1 MSFVV
6 FSPRDAVFAGLL
18 AERLTAL
25 NGAPAEHFTVE
36 PRRDAPASVDGAA
49 LTWGGARLDA
59 ARGVYVGGFR
69 YEDPVL
75 PPPSLEADW
84 SFWQSRHVLRQQSY
98 SFMWSLLSRVEAAGV
113 RLYNPPSSHL
123 NLFCRQRPLDQL
135 RAAGLPAVATTLTN
149 DPAMAAEV
157 QARFQTTVWRPANGR
172 AAWQIFREKQRRHVI
187 GADRPPALL
196 APAAHGVLTR
206 LYVVNGE
213 IALALAAAPPARDAA
228 ERFEVMLGIDPA
240 TLPGAAAA
248 ARRATEVLNLNWATL
263 TALTNDA
270 GLTIYDV
277 DPDPAVDDLPPTIQA
292 HLADALACGMIGRPI
307 PAPPANLREPRET
320 LLLRRMLVI
329 QFEMEATKH
338 APA

>member
-1 MSFVV
+1 MSFVI

-18 AERLTAL
+18 AERLAEL
-25 NGAPAEHFTVE
+25 SGAPADHFIIE
-36 PRRDAPASVDGAA
+36 PRPDAPASVDGAA
-49 LTWGGARLDA
+49 LSWGGVRLDA

-135 RAAGLPAVATTLTN
+135 RAAGLAAAATTLTN
-149 DPAMAAEV
+149 DPAVAAEA
-157 QARFQTTVWRPANGR
+157 QARHETTVWRPANGR
-172 AAWQIFREKQRRHVI
+172 AAWQVFRDKQRRHLI
-187 GADRPPALL
+187 GADRPPVLL
-196 APAAHGVLTR
+196 APAAPGVLTR

-213 IALALAAAPPARDAA
+213 IALALSAAPPARDAV

-240 TLPGAAAA
+240 TLPGAAEA
-248 ARRATEVLNLNWATL
+248 ARRAAEVLNLSWTAL
-263 TALTNDA
+263 TALVTDQ
-270 GLTIYDV
+270 GLTFYDV
-277 DPDPAVDDLPPTIQA
+277 DPDPAADDLPPAVQA
-292 HLADALACGMIGRPI
+292 HLADALACGMTGRAI
-307 PAPPANLREPRET
+307 PAPPADLRAPRET
-320 LLLRRMLVI
+320 LLLRRMLAI

-338 APA
+338 AP

>member
-18 AERLTAL
+18 AERLATL
-25 NGAPAEHFTVE
+25 NGAPAEHFAVE
-36 PRRDAPASVDGAA
+36 PRQEAPASVDGVA
-49 LTWGGARLDA
+49 LTWGGVRLDA
-59 ARGVYVGGFR
+59 ARGIYVGGFR

-98 SFMWSLLSRVEAAGV
+98 SFMWSLLSRVEAAGA
-113 RLYNPPSSHL
+113 RLYNPPSAHL

-149 DPAMAAEV
+149 DPAMAAEA
-157 QARFQTTVWRPANGR
+157 QARHQTTVWRPANGR
-172 AAWQIFREKQRRHVI
+172 AAWQVFRDKQRQHLV
-187 GADRPPALL
+187 GADRPPVLL
-196 APAAHGVLTR
+196 APAAPGVLVR

-213 IALALAAAPPARDAA
+213 IALALTAAPPARDAV
-228 ERFEVMLGIDPA
+228 ERFEVLLGVDPA
-240 TLPGAAAA
+240 TLPGATDA
-248 ARRATEVLNLNWATL
+248 ARRATEVLNLNWAIL
-263 TALTNDA
+263 TALSDDDGVTF
-270 GLTIYDV
+270 YDV
-277 DPDPAVDDLPPTIQA
+277 DPDPAMDDLPAAVQA

-307 PAPPANLREPRET
+307 PAAPAALREPRDT

-338 APA
+338 AP

>member
-6 FSPRDAVFAGLL
+6 FSPRDAVFAGRLAQRL
-18 AERLTAL
+18 AEL
-25 NGAPAEHFTVE
+25 NGTPPARFSVE
-36 PRRDAPASVDGAA
+36 PRGDAPAAVAGDA
-49 LTWGGARLDA
+49 LTWDGVRLDA
-59 ARGVYVGGFR
+59 ARGVYLGGFR

-113 RLYNPPSSHL
+113 RLYNSPSAHL

-135 RAAGLPAVATTLTN
+135 RAAGSPAVAATLTN
-149 DPAMAAEV
+149 DPATAEAA
-157 QARFQTTVWRPANGR
+157 QARSPLTVWRPANGR
-172 AAWQIFREKQRRHVI
+172 AAWQPFRDKQRRHLV
-187 GADRPPALL
+187 GADRPPVLL
-196 APAAHGVLTR
+196 AAAGTGVLVR
-206 LYVVNGE
+206 LYVVNGD
-213 IALALAAAPPARDAA
+213 IALALGAAPPARDAV
-228 ERFEVMLGIDPA
+228 ERFELLLGIDPA

-248 ARRATEVLNLNWATL
+248 ARRAGEILNLNWMVL
-263 TALTNDA
+263 TVLANDD
-270 GLTIYDV
+270 GVTIYDV
-277 DPDPAVDDLPPTIQA
+277 DPDPAADDLPSAVQA
-292 HLADALACGMIGRPI
+292 HLADALACAMTGRAI
-307 PAPPANLREPRET
+307 PAAPANLREPRDT

>member
-18 AERLTAL
+18 AERLAEL
-25 NGAPAEHFTVE
+25 NGAPADHFTIE

-49 LTWGGARLDA
+49 LTWAGVRLDA

-98 SFMWSLLSRVEAAGV
+98 SFMWSLLARVEAAGV

-135 RAAGLPAVATTLTN
+135 RAAGLPAAATTLTN

-157 QARFQTTVWRPANGR
+157 QARHQTTVWRPANGR
-172 AAWQIFREKQRRHVI
+172 AAWQVFRDKQRQHLV
-187 GADRPPALL
+187 GADRPPVLL
-196 APAAHGVLTR
+196 APAAPGVLTR
-206 LYVVNGE
+206 LYVVNGD
-213 IALALAAAPPARDAA
+213 IALALTAAPPARDAV
-228 ERFEVMLGIDPA
+228 ERFEVLLGVDPA
-240 TLPGAAAA
+240 TLPGAVDA
-248 ARRATEVLNLNWATL
+248 ARRATEVLNLNWAAL
-263 TALTNDA
+263 TALVTDT
-270 GLTIYDV
+270 GLTFYDV
-277 DPDPAVDDLPPTIQA
+277 DPDPAIDDLPTAVQT
-292 HLADALACGMIGRPI
+292 HLADALACGMIGRPV
-307 PAPPANLREPRET
+307 PAAPTQLRAPRDT

-338 APA
+338 AP